1 MREKLD
7 RLEPARPVWEALS
20 EGRVL
25 LTPWLVAE
33 LRRFAADDTSA
44 VEGVCMMLHEGL
56 WRGRSSRWNA
66 IAPRPRG
73 ARGVGM
79 SSLVPPPPKH
89 ETPPLT
95 KADVPRYVN
104 AILGM
109 AAVSQ
114 SMGVDD
120 LLRFGI
126 ETSYTA
132 LERRIN
138 AAGLG
143 AEAGRVAAQMR
154 GEAGAV
160 APVVEL
166 RPHLVA
172 QEEAAR

>member
-1 MREKLD
+1 M
-7 RLEPARPVWEALS
+7 
-20 EGRVL
+20 
-25 LTPWLVAE
+25 
-33 LRRFAADDTSA
+33 SA
-44 VEGVCMMLHEGL
+44 
-56 WRGRSSRWNA
+56 
-66 IAPRPRG
+66 
-73 ARGVGM
+73 
-79 SSLVPPPPKH
+79 LVPPPPKH

-104 AILGM
+104 AILAL

-120 LLRFGI
+120 LMRSGI
-126 ETSYTA
+126 ETTYA
-132 LERRIN
+132 VLERRLN
-138 AAGLG
+138 VAGLG
-143 AEAGRVAAQMR
+143 AEAERVAAQIR